1 MARPKKNDAEPSAL
15 ERIDSTFWQMLSEMP
30 YDAITISS
38 LARRAGVNHNTIYY
52 YYECIDQM
60 ALDLFEKNMPS
71 DASLPLNMMAFSDS
85 SLSRIAL
92 NNPCIMDQGK
102 KVYLFL
108 RSGSAFL
115 TQHLK
120 KRFIENWCRAQN
132 VSQDKLT
139 ALQKLEL
146 EFIFSGMTST
156 LCMAFD
162 QNNPDQLSE
171 LDKRPLGQ
179 AIVATLANLTN
190 DAKN

>member
-1 MARPKKNDAEPSAL
+1 MARPRKSDAEPSAL
-15 ERIDSTFWQMLSEMP
+15 ARIESAFWQMLAEMP

-71 DASLPLNMMAFSDS
+71 DESLPLSTMAFSDS
-85 SLSRIAL
+85 SLSRITL
-92 NNPCIMDQGK
+92 SNPGIIDQGR

-132 VSQDKLT
+132 IAQDKLT
-139 ALQKLEL
+139 DLQKLEL
-146 EFIFSGMTST
+146 EFIFSGMTAT
-156 LCMAFD
+156 LRMAFD

-179 AIVATLANLTN
+179 AIIATLVTLAN
-190 DAKN
+190 DAKS